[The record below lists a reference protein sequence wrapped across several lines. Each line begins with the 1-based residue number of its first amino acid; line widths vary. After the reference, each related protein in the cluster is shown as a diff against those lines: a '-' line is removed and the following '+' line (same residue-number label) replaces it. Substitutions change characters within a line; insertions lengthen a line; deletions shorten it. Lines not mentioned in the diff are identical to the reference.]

1 MFAKNNSNGSVF
13 TTTYTYGSNDKEY
26 VFSCKGRPF
35 VALVSSSLY
44 TPASTL
50 LDYNLIHQLGLKMT
64 DIQCRKFFYG
74 GHKLRILG
82 RISTAVQCVQ
92 NGRIS
97 GNFHIKGLVVS
108 DLNTLLDTHCVAG
121 SKMKEKLAHLS
132 AQTMTDEEEDDPVE
146 DLDTSQEVSV
156 MSSAP
161 ISQAR
166 MSPSPSAPALM
177 TSASTTTALMTSA
190 PTTAALMTSA
200 PTTLALMTSTTTTA
214 ALRTT
219 TSTTTTVAS
228 SPSLFYDNL
237 GKGHKKFME
246 TLTSLTGSQSLP
258 IDAPHYS
265 RYGPSGSDLAQKNK
279 ETWNSLKKEDPEL
292 AWAIYKHLCGV
303 QDWPDW
309 GPGTSNPEQ
318 IQISLDSDPANVR
331 GKWFDNLKRFK
342 PKTLC
347 KCGFPH
353 LNFKCKKANHEKRRL
368 HCQICCDLPKQQL
381 FCVFQT

>member
-13 TTTYTYGSNDKEY
+13 TTTYTYNSNDKEY

-92 NGRIS
+92 NGRIG

-132 AQTMTDEEEDDPVE
+132 AQTMADEEEEEDDSAE
-146 DLDTSQEVSV
+146 DLNTSQEVTV

-161 ISQAR
+161 ISQAK
-166 MSPSPSAPALM
+166 MSSAPSAPAQM
-177 TSASTTTALMTSA
+177 TSDSPSPAS
-190 PTTAALMTSA
+190 
-200 PTTLALMTSTTTTA
+200 ALMTSTTTTSALMTSTITTA
-214 ALRTT
+214 ALMTA
-219 TSTTTTVAS
+219 TSTTTPVPVPP
-228 SPSLFYDNL
+228 SPSLMYDNL

-246 TLTSLTGSQSLP
+246 TLTLLTGSQSLP
-258 IDAPHYS
+258 IDAPQYNL
-265 RYGPSGSDLAQKNK
+265 YGPLGSDLAQKNE

-292 AWAIYKHLCGV
+292 ALGIYKHLCGV

-309 GPGTSNPEQ
+309 EPGLTDQ
-318 IQISLDSDPANVR
+318 DRISLNSQPAEVR
-331 GKWFDNLKRFK
+331 GNWLDNLERAK
-342 PKTLC
+342 PKALC
-347 KCGFPH
+347 SCGFPH
-353 LNFKCKKANHEKRRL
+353 LNFKCRKSNHDKRRL
-368 HCQICCDLPKQQL
+368 HCQKCCDDPRQQL
-381 FCVFQT
+381 FCVFQV

>member
-92 NGRIS
+92 NGRIA

-132 AQTMTDEEEDDPVE
+132 AQTMTDEEEDDDDLAE

-161 ISQAR
+161 ISQAEISSSPISSAK
-166 MSPSPSAPALM
+166 MSSAPISSAKVSTAPISSAKVSLAPISPTKM
-177 TSASTTTALMTSA
+177 SSAPISLAKMSSAPNTSAKVSSALNTSVPVPYRPQDLSTYIPPGGIFGPNHAYLYA
-190 PTTAALMTSA
+190 IIKDQN
-200 PTTLALMTSTTTTA
+200 
-214 ALRTT
+214 
-219 TSTTTTVAS
+219 
-228 SPSLFYDNL
+228 YDRYDYW
-237 GKGHKKFME
+237 GKNGAEGKPLK
-246 TLTSLTGSQSLP
+246 LSRIDRKPRIVNLTGSLHTP
-258 IDAPHYS
+258 NDML
-265 RYGPSGSDLAQKNK
+265 RVGDWDKL
-279 ETWNSLKKEDPEL
+279 EDPEGHQLRHILL
-292 AWAIYKHLCGV
+292 AKIRRDSPDRVCQLC
-303 QDWPDW
+303 
-309 GPGTSNPEQ
+309 SY
-318 IQISLDSDPANVR
+318 
-331 GKWFDNLKRFK
+331 NLSASHHCSSSSK
-342 PKTLC
+342 KTHC
-347 KCGFPH
+347 EEC
-353 LNFKCKKANHEKRRL
+353 CKKAKRN
-368 HCQICCDLPKQQL
+368 QCD
-381 FCVFQT
+381 